1 MKKRLNFTLIELL
14 VVIAII
20 AILAAMLLP
29 ALNQA
34 RERGRSVACIS
45 VLKQLGQGFEFYA
58 MTYDDFIPRSY
69 GPIGGYA
76 GSEHFWQ
83 RQIYPLLNSSL
94 SIADSSINDIA
105 KAKLNCPSLQ
115 PKVDAWTVV
124 TSYAMNGYIGGLNW
138 DNNNMPENRFFK
150 RGKVRNY
157 ANAYLLAEDAAGNTG
172 NSYCFN
178 TADFQMPTLKVQAR
192 HINSGNFLFAGGHV
206 RSVPLGEFTSVWT
219 VWKSDEI
226 GQGRLQDGY

>member
-58 MTYDDFIPRSY
+58 MAYDDFIPRSY
-69 GPIGGYA
+69 GPIGGYS
-76 GSEHFWQ
+76 GPELYWQ

-94 SIADSSINDIA
+94 SIADSSVNDIA

-115 PKVDAWTVV
+115 PEVDAWTVV

-157 ANAYLLAEDAAGNTG
+157 AQAYLLAEDAAGHTG
-172 NSYCFN
+172 NNYCF
-178 TADFQMPTLKVQAR
+178 TAADFQMPALKVQAR
-192 HINSGNFLFAGGHV
+192 HVNSGNFLFAGGHV
-206 RSVPLGEFTSVWT
+206 RSVPMGEFTSVWP